1 VSSIKELSVL
11 SSTLLEIA
19 LILVLVL
26 ANGLFAAA
34 EIAVVS
40 ARKGRLE
47 QEAERGR
54 HGARVALELADNPNH
69 FLSTVQVGITLISTL
84 AAAFGGASIAEV
96 LADSLRA
103 IPSLEPYAAT
113 LALGA
118 VVLVISYV
126 SLILGELVPK
136 RIALQNPEGIA
147 IRLAPLMQG
156 LGRFTG
162 LVVRFLTFSSELVLR
177 LIGRHNIEE
186 TPITEDDV
194 MALVREGT
202 AEGTLDTAEADL
214 ISSVF
219 AFTERTVRSLMTP
232 RTQVVAID
240 VNRPL
245 AEVVGIVTE
254 SGYSRIPVFQKTL
267 DTVIGIVYARDLLRA
282 VGQSPAP
289 GIDALLR
296 PPIYIPE
303 TQRAVAAFQQL
314 RYQRSV
320 LAIVLDEYGQTAG
333 IISME
338 DLLEELVGEMT
349 DADQAAEAAIVQRED
364 GTYLVDG
371 LLPFIDLAQQL
382 RFPSTE
388 AIMEEHDFETVA
400 GFVIALLGRIPSV
413 GNHVEWEHYRFEVV
427 DMDGKRID
435 KLLVR
440 PPTVEAGAQTEGI
453 LANQAVSPVPQT
465 SHDAAKDED

>member
-1 VSSIKELSVL
+1 ML
-11 SSTLLEIA
+11 SSTLLEIV
-19 LILVLVL
+19 LILVLIL

-54 HGARVALELADNPNH
+54 HGARIALELADNPNH
-69 FLSTVQVGITLISTL
+69 FLSTVQVGITLIGTL
-84 AAAFGGASIAEV
+84 AAAFGGARIADV
-96 LADSLRA
+96 LAEALRTIPA
-103 IPSLEPYAAT
+103 IEPYAAT

-136 RIALQNPEGIA
+136 RIALQNPEAIA
-147 IRLAPLMQG
+147 IRLAPLMHG
-156 LGRFTG
+156 VGRFTG
-162 LVVRFLTFSSELVLR
+162 PVVRLLTVSSELVLR
-177 LIGRHNIEE
+177 LLGRHNFEE
-186 TPITEDDV
+186 TPVTEDDV
-194 MALVREGT
+194 MALVREGA
-202 AEGTLDTAEADL
+202 AEGTLETAEAEL

-232 RTQVVAID
+232 RTQVVAVD
-240 VNRPL
+240 MTRPL
-245 AEVVGIVTE
+245 AEVVGMVTE

-289 GIDALLR
+289 GINALLR

-314 RYQRSV
+314 KHQRSV

-349 DADQAAEAAIVQRED
+349 DPDQPAEEAIVRRED

-371 LLPFIDLAQQL
+371 LLPFVDLAQQL
-382 RFPSTE
+382 RFPSPE
-388 AIMEEHDFETVA
+388 AVMEEYDFETVA

-413 GNHVEWEHYRFEVV
+413 GNRVEWEHYRFEVV

-440 PPTVEAGAQTEGI
+440 PPTTEADAQTEGI
-453 LANQAVSPVPQT
+453 LANRAVSPAPET
-465 SHDAAKDED
+465 SHDASEDEQAIEGEGR